1 VSWLTTLRGGIRHLS
16 GRLKEEFALWR
27 SKAQY
32 KGRDMDTAT
41 QTLAQGVRGDK
52 ADFEPDLSVDGLSD
66 SILAKLLR
74 LFRLA

>member
-1 VSWLTTLRGGIRHLS
+1 MAFESTITE
-16 GRLKEEFALWR
+16 K
-27 SKAQY
+27 
-32 KGRDMDTAT
+32 DMDAAT

>member
-1 VSWLTTLRGGIRHLS
+1 
-16 GRLKEEFALWR
+16 
-27 SKAQY
+27 
-32 KGRDMDTAT
+32 MDTAT

-52 ADFEPDLSVDGLSD
+52 ADFEADPSVDGLSD

>member
-1 VSWLTTLRGGIRHLS
+1 MAFESTITE
-16 GRLKEEFALWR
+16 KN
-27 SKAQY
+27 
-32 KGRDMDTAT
+32 MDTAT

-52 ADFEPDLSVDGLSD
+52 TDFEPDLSVDGLSD